1 MAQLG
6 GGKERDIGAD
16 DHCKDMGY
24 MSAQEDEGEEQ
35 VCAKRSGEWGECED
49 DKEGLMEG
57 RASGSRRD
65 DGTKKRK
72 RYMRRKRSKRNE
84 RTKRRHRTGG
94 RGGRGGR

>member
-57 RASGSRRD
+57 RASGRR
-65 DGTKKRK
+65 G
-72 RYMRRKRSKRNE
+72 RSGE
-84 RTKRRHRTGG
+84 RG
-94 RGGRGGR
+94 RGGR